1 MSKRSLCRAMTGVN
15 TGRQETPEYFPMTPL
30 PAPRLCEIPGAR
42 IKQNELCAFFGS
54 LLDSSGGIAV
64 VPALLVAHVLGL
76 VFWVSGLLVT
86 SMALTRHTQETS
98 AEARQALARLE
109 RIFLRGLADPGAL
122 LTILAGASLVSTN
135 AHFYLHAPWLHI
147 KLTFVLLLIGL
158 HGMVAVRTKAFARGQ
173 IEMQRSEA
181 RMLVL
186 ATLFLF
192 LSILI
197 ATLVG
202 QVYLT

>member
-1 MSKRSLCRAMTGVN
+1 MIS
-15 TGRQETPEYFPMTPL
+15 
-30 PAPRLCEIPGAR
+30 
-42 IKQNELCAFFGS
+42 
-54 LLDSSGGIAV
+54 V
-64 VPALLVAHVLGL
+64 VPALLVGHITGL
-76 VFWVSGLLVT
+76 VLWVSGLLVT
-86 SMALTRHTQETS
+86 SMALTRHTQEAA

-109 RIFLRGLADPGAL
+109 RIYLRGLADPGAL
-122 LTILAGASLVSTN
+122 LTIVAGVGLITTN
-135 AHFYLHAPWLHI
+135 SHYYLHAPWLHI
-147 KLTFVLLLIGL
+147 KLTFVFLLIVL
-158 HGMVAVRTKAFARGQ
+158 HGIVAMRTKAFATGRVAL
-173 IEMQRSEA
+173 QRSEA

>member
-1 MSKRSLCRAMTGVN
+1 M
-15 TGRQETPEYFPMTPL
+15 
-30 PAPRLCEIPGAR
+30 
-42 IKQNELCAFFGS
+42 
-54 LLDSSGGIAV
+54 IAV
-64 VPALLVAHVLGL
+64 IPALLVGHVLGL

-86 SMALTRHTQETS
+86 SMTLTRHTQEAS
-98 AEARQALARLE
+98 AEARHALARLE
-109 RIFLRGLADPGAL
+109 RIYLRGLADPGAL
-122 LTILAGASLVSTN
+122 LTMLAGAGLIMTN
-135 AHFYLHAPWLHI
+135 SHYYLHAPWLHI

-158 HGMVAVRTKAFARGQ
+158 HGMVAMRTKAFATGRVAL
-173 IEMQRSEA
+173 QRSEA

-192 LSILI
+192 LSILT

>member
-1 MSKRSLCRAMTGVN
+1 MT
-15 TGRQETPEYFPMTPL
+15 
-30 PAPRLCEIPGAR
+30 
-42 IKQNELCAFFGS
+42 
-54 LLDSSGGIAV
+54 
-64 VPALLVAHVLGL
+64 
-76 VFWVSGLLVT
+76 
-86 SMALTRHTQETS
+86 LTRHTQEPS

-122 LTILAGASLVSTN
+122 LTILVGVGLISTN
-135 AHFYLHAPWLHI
+135 SHYYLHAPWLHI

-158 HGMVAVRTKAFARGQ
+158 HGILAMRTKAFASGR
-173 IEMQRSEA
+173 IELTRSEA
-181 RMLVL
+181 RMMVL

-202 QVYLT
+202 EVYLT